1 MDIRV
6 VDSNWKPTND
16 TLVTFSVKNLPYE
29 QECET
34 QPLNNS
40 DGRYSRHHRRVPK
53 AILSFDP
60 HFVGESKENQCTH
73 FKKGYQWLF
82 KFKVSGYYSIM
93 IDDLRLVYKSSDG
106 KTNYNTPGR
115 DVCRNRVWFG
125 NSPQRDQWCIF
136 SLHGQNKQL
145 VEEGYASEHVFAR
158 P

>member
-1 MDIRV
+1 V

-82 KFKVSGYYSIM
+82 KFKVSGTDEAKIGEVQ
-93 IDDLRLVYKSSDG
+93 LVYNNSVGETKYDS
-106 KTNYNTPGR
+106 PGR
-115 DVCRNRVWFG
+115 DACWNGIWFG
-125 NSPQRDQWCIF
+125 NDHQMQWCIF
-136 SLHGQNKQL
+136 SLHGKIFKSKQL
-145 VEEGYASEHVFAR
+145 VVKDSAPKHLFTL